1 MKIKVTIKVSVKK
14 EDLNLFMDSMQ
25 SIDELSVNPAEKL
38 GSS

>member
-14 EDLNLFMDSMQ
+14 ADLNLFMDSMQ
-25 SIDELSVNPAEKL
+25 SIDELSVNSAEKL